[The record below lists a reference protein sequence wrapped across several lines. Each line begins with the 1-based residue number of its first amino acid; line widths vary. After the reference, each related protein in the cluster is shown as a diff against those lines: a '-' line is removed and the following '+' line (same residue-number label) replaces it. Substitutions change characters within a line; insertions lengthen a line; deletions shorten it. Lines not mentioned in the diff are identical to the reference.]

1 MESKDTIDALKERV
15 EAAEAEI
22 RQCLG
27 SVAMRVEM
35 YGTSSR
41 APVESLRLAVANL
54 VWIAKV
60 LGEQAREAERA
71 YATRSALVAV
81 LNGAGDT
88 TFTEEPDE
96 AED

>member
-1 MESKDTIDALKERV
+1 MESKDAIDALKERI
-15 EAAEAEI
+15 EATEAEI

-27 SVAMRVEM
+27 SAAMRVEM
-35 YGTSSR
+35 YGTSLRSQE
-41 APVESLRLAVANL
+41 ESCRIAVANL
-54 VWIAKV
+54 VWIAKA
-60 LGEQAREAERA
+60 LGEQARGAERA

-81 LNGAGDT
+81 LNEAGDF